1 MTVVF
6 GILIVFILIG
16 ISGFF
21 AGSETGIYRLS
32 RFRLRVGVEQ
42 KLSFYSM
49 LGEIIRDGQGL
60 VLSVI
65 IGNNLSNYLATST
78 VTYLIL
84 STTTSA
90 HRAEL
95 YATLIMT
102 PALFVFVD
110 IIPKGVYYYR
120 ADTLMPRLAP
130 LLWGCYKTFTLSGLV
145 RLLKAISGMLNRMLG
160 LSADS
165 SKAITATERHHIKDI
180 IQETRDEGI
189 LSLMQQ
195 DIMHR
200 LVDAGSVLVREVMI
214 RLGQVRMV
222 ELSTNRTALLG
233 DLRDCS
239 YRRLPVYEG
248 ERTDIAGYVDIYET
262 LGSGEDF
269 ERLESQ
275 VKPIGQIGSTETV
288 VEAVSTMRRENS
300 RIAVVVQKSGRVK
313 SERPKVLGVVT
324 LKDLVGE
331 LTGSIQK

>member
-1 MTVVF
+1 MTIFF
-6 GILIVFILIG
+6 GILIIIILIG

-21 AGSETGIYRLS
+21 AGSETGVYRLS
-32 RFRLRVGVEQ
+32 RFRLRVGIEQ
-42 KLSFYSM
+42 KISFYSM
-49 LGEIIRDGQGL
+49 LGDIIRDGQGL
-60 VLSVI
+60 VLSVL

-78 VTYLIL
+78 ATYLL
-84 STTTSA
+84 LRTTTSA
-90 HRAEL
+90 HTAEL

-130 LLWGCYKTFTLSGLV
+130 FLWVCYKVFTLSGIV
-145 RLLKAISGMLNRMLG
+145 KLLKAISGMLNKLFG
-160 LSADS
+160 LSGDT

-200 LVDAGSVLVREVMI
+200 LVDAGSVSVREVMI
-214 RLGQVRMV
+214 RLGQVKMV
-222 ELSTNRTALLG
+222 EVQANREALLG
-233 DLRDCS
+233 NLRDFS

-248 ERTDIAGYVDIYET
+248 QRTDILGYVDIYEAV
-262 LGSGEDF
+262 GGGEEF
-269 ERLESQ
+269 EGLEAQ
-275 VKPIGQIGSTETV
+275 VKPMGQIVSTMTV

-300 RIAVVVQKSGRVK
+300 RMSVVVQKSGHMKR
-313 SERPKVLGVVT
+313 VLGIVT

-331 LTGSIQK
+331 LTGSIQEHVA